1 MKTNKPM
8 NRLSVRMTK
17 DLAARL
23 RRIAKAEGKPVSA
36 VVRDA
41 MRAAMER
48 SQRGEVVSHW
58 PTMSALVRDAL
69 EDHLGRLQA

>member
-41 MRAAMER
+41 MQARPLGLPGGRFARPRTMQHLADLQ
-48 SQRGEVVSHW
+48 SVVNQRLIY
-58 PTMSALVRDAL
+58 T
-69 EDHLGRLQA
+69 